1 MNLISSQMSFSQPS
15 LPKLETSQAD
25 RSFRVYSSP
34 QTIQQFINNIYN
46 SLRAN
51 GLGSDQARLS
61 IGPDM
66 GPNCLQKLSTD
77 KGCRLQDSRTS
88 STFACPNVLISVSQT
103 SPCFSTGR
111 SEPSLSK
118 LT

>member
-1 MNLISSQMSFSQPS
+1 MNLISSQMSVS
-15 LPKLETSQAD
+15 PKLETSQAD

-66 GPNCLQKLSTD
+66 GPNCLQRLSTY

-88 STFACPNVLISVSQT
+88 STF
-103 SPCFSTGR
+103 
-111 SEPSLSK
+111 EPIHHYPTAMNSIFIWK
-118 LT
+118 ERNCHF